1 VKVQNA
7 WQIFYPT
14 TKIVLRKLANAVNP
28 IIDLSGLQYPE
39 FPHTQ
44 MFVYN
49 TKQAFVN
56 DISYNTFTYNASSNT
71 SNTAEPRFS
80 QWGYEASG
88 GLLPTNKYN
97 LNSNGYLVSDVN
109 FSGFYFN
116 SYIFNVPL
124 LPNSNSP
131 EPYYYLAV
139 RNYTPSEKSQ
149 VLMRFNLPQRY
160 DFGFVRVRDLSNEW
174 VDLSNNAG
182 VFNPSYYSALS
193 NFEYTFRFSNV
204 NFGYNPTQNIAGS
217 NITSTGFGYFVNL
230 YTRLFNIYSSNV
242 QVINTITSNVN
253 ANMLQFIQDYLLYV
267 LPDYAQT
274 RQNFTEAVQF
284 SILWR
289 SALTPT
295 YLKLEDDWGLGYN
308 LGYAKVDTP
317 YATIAR
323 APSFFKILDD
333 YIYLKLN
340 VEYDMNKMDFGGKE
354 NLKETTDSTG
364 QINGYNG
371 KLLLN
376 TFGNYAQTIIQN
388 PIYFNPPILR
398 LEKLTF
404 QWFDTAGTLI
414 TNTEC
419 DWNTAIQFVEDVP
432 KVNLRGKNP
441 VIIPR

>member
-1 VKVQNA
+1 M
-7 WQIFYPT
+7 
-14 TKIVLRKLANAVNP
+14 RKLANAVNP
-28 IIDLSGLQYPE
+28 ITDLSGLEYPE
-39 FPHTQ
+39 YPHSQ

-56 DISYNTFTYNASSNT
+56 DISYNTYTYNASSNT
-71 SNTAEPRFS
+71 SNTTAPRYS
-80 QWGYEASG
+80 QWGFEMSG
-88 GLLPTNKYN
+88 GTLPTNKFN
-97 LNSNGYLVSDVN
+97 LNSNGYLVSDVA
-109 FSGFYFN
+109 FSGYYFN

-160 DFGFVRVRDLSNEW
+160 DFGFVRLRDLSNEW
-174 VDLSNNAG
+174 VDLSNNPG
-182 VFNPSYYSALS
+182 VFNPTYYTALS
-193 NFEYTFRFSNV
+193 NFEYAFRFSNV

-217 NITSTGFGYFVNL
+217 NITSTGFGYFLNL
-230 YTRLFNIYSSNV
+230 YTQLYGLYSSNV
-242 QVINTITSNVN
+242 AIINQITSNVN
-253 ANMLQFIQDYLLYV
+253 SNMFAFINDYLTYV
-267 LPDYAQT
+267 LPDYAKT
-274 RQNFTEAVQF
+274 RQNFTEALTF

-289 SALTPT
+289 SSLTPL
-295 YLKLEDDWGLGYN
+295 YLKAEDDWGLGYN

-317 YATIAR
+317 YATIQR

-354 NLKETTDSTG
+354 NLRETTDSTG

-376 TFGNYAQTIIQN
+376 TFGSYAQTIIQN
-388 PIYFNPPILR
+388 PVYFNPPILR

-404 QWFDTAGTLI
+404 QWYDTAGSLI
-414 TNTEC
+414 TNAEC
-419 DWNTAIQFVEDVP
+419 DWNAAIQLVEDVP
-432 KVNLRGKNP
+432 KVNLKGKNP